1 MERLFTNIT
10 NAGATAAQNENIMH
24 TGCYAGERENFM
36 RENLFMTETTMAPVK
51 IALDHGWSSIKGEH
65 IFMETSV
72 VPVDYTPLTNHGL
85 LEYKG
90 QKYIVGQGRLGKQA
104 TKTENENYF
113 LLTLAEL
120 QRSFSI
126 REKHKQ
132 SMWNYMQ
139 ECHLHC
145 LVPRERNF
153 VIICGIRKEFL
164 LPLKEFII
172 QSLLIR

>member
-72 VPVDYTPLTNHGL
+72 VPVDYTPKQKTDLIEQL
-85 LEYKG
+85 LKEWY
-90 QKYIVGQGRLGKQA
+90 
-104 TKTENENYF
+104 
-113 LLTLAEL
+113 
-120 QRSFSI
+120 
-126 REKHKQ
+126 EKHEHEKKH
-132 SMWNYMQ
+132 SFDSS
-139 ECHLHC
+139 
-145 LVPRERNF
+145 RGRT
-153 VIICGIRKEFL
+153 R
-164 LPLKEFII
+164 
-172 QSLLIR
+172 

>member
-90 QKYIVGQGRLGKQA
+90 QKYIVGNDILHVPSS
-104 TKTENENYF
+104 
-113 LLTLAEL
+113 
-120 QRSFSI
+120 SF
-126 REKHKQ
+126 
-132 SMWNYMQ
+132 
-139 ECHLHC
+139 
-145 LVPRERNF
+145 P
-153 VIICGIRKEFL
+153 
-164 LPLKEFII
+164 
-172 QSLLIR
+172 